1 MESFSFTDP
10 KVLQTLIHAKQR
22 GTEFMG
28 SATSDFQSHPYL
40 SDSAGKS
47 LPRSDWEMQVH
58 RLARNKSS
66 KILGKQNISEFPQ
79 FFKKKELYIKR
90 CAEIGENMFRLS
102 FDFGRLC
109 PKPGEFDSELMKEY
123 IGILASIRD
132 KGLEPMLTLYHWPS
146 PTHLLKVDE
155 DEKITAGAWEH
166 ADVLHH
172 FRFYIKNV
180 LHFLANKDFVGQV
193 LREAGFNKEKRE
205 KLLEEG
211 LVRYFVSINE
221 PINLLLPTYVLGI
234 FPPFK
239 KFRFDLIRKITLK
252 VVEAHDIAI
261 TEVRNSRLPTTRG
274 KLKIGAA
281 HNWTFFDG
289 LFGSFAH
296 YLVNSR
302 LARKFEQGKKEAD
315 FVGLHYYFRMK
326 LSPFG
331 RGKKIYG
338 DNPYFGDI
346 HPPGIFKVL
355 KEMGAEYPGK
365 DIFIT
370 EFGFSDNHG
379 LRRPYWI
386 LETVRHVIEAMEHQI
401 PVKGMLLWTLVNNFE
416 WNLGLHQKFG
426 LFDEN
431 ELDKPLKP
439 SSEENIKSWEA
450 WRAAVKAVTKP
461 NKENLLELQRSYER
475 ARHQFKTATSIK
487 SRQ

>member
-1 MESFSFTDP
+1 MTDFNFADP
-10 KVLQTLIHAKQR
+10 KVLQTLIRAKQQ

-40 SDSAGKS
+40 GGSEDKS

-58 RLARNKSS
+58 KLARNKPS
-66 KILGKQNISEFPQ
+66 KILGEHNVAEFPE
-79 FFKKKELYIKR
+79 FFKKKELYIRR
-90 CAEIGENMFRLS
+90 CAELGENMFRLS

-109 PKPGEFDSELMKEY
+109 HKPGEFDTNLMAEY
-123 IGILASIRD
+123 INILASIRD

-146 PTHLLKVDE
+146 PTHLLKMDASDKVA
-155 DEKITAGAWEH
+155 AGAWEH
-166 ADVLHH
+166 ADVIHH
-172 FRFYIKNV
+172 FRFYVQNV
-180 LHFLANKDFVGQV
+180 LRFLADKDFVGRV
-193 LREAGFNKEKRE
+193 LREAGFNKEKRDR
-205 KLLEEG
+205 LIEEG
-211 LVRYFVSINE
+211 LVRYFVSVNE

-239 KFRFDLIRKITLK
+239 KFRFDLLSKITSK
-252 VVEAHDIAI
+252 VVEAHDIVLH
-261 TEVRNSRLPTTRG
+261 EVRNSDLPTGRG
-274 KLKIGAA
+274 PLRIGAA

-289 LFGSFAH
+289 WLGELAH
-296 YLVNSR
+296 HLVNKR
-302 LARKFEQGKKEAD
+302 LARKFEQGRKETD

-338 DNPYFGDI
+338 DNPYFGDV
-346 HPPGIFKVL
+346 HPPGVFKVL
-355 KEMGAEYPGK
+355 KEMSTEYPGK

-370 EFGFSDNHG
+370 EFGFSDKHG

-386 LETVRHVIEAMEHQI
+386 LETLRHVIEAMEHKI

-431 ELDKPLKP
+431 ELDKSLIP
-439 SSEENIKSWEA
+439 SSEGRIKSWEA
-450 WRAAVKAVTKP
+450 WRAAINAVLRP
-461 NKENLLELQRSYER
+461 NQKNLLELQRSYEQ
-475 ARHQFKTATSIK
+475 AKHQFKAAISAK
-487 SRQ
+487 DRE